1 MNDSTGAQRGAWLT
15 TDREYKTKGLSGVR
29 NDTWY
34 PAVDDNA
41 AYENGLD
48 IQKLCDY
55 AVTASKATKKAIKEV
70 YDWTSSWSL
79 HAAGFGS
86 AYMLTSGKDGIEWL
100 HDLFGV
106 LGVISLG
113 KMIDRMD
120 KKYKEHKK
128 EKALEKELY
137 ENEKAFEK
145 VKEKYY
151 GLMKDVMTS
160 GMDIDEKINFRYE
173 NGMDKIQNKMS
184 RKNEYKASEVNAE
197 LDKIMETC
205 LKRYIETRN
214 GNHGNHNGNG
224 HGKYGNV
231 CDEKNVA

>member
-1 MNDSTGAQRGAWLT
+1 MNDSTGAQRGAQLT

-34 PAVDDNA
+34 PAFDDNA

-55 AVTASKATKKAIKEV
+55 AVTASEATKKAIKYV

-79 HAAGFGS
+79 HAAGFGG
-86 AYMLTSGKDGIEWL
+86 AYLLTSGKNEIEWL
-100 HDLFGV
+100 HDLLGV

-113 KMIDRMD
+113 KMIDRVD
-120 KKYKEHKK
+120 KKYKQHKK
-128 EKALEKELY
+128 EKAIG
-137 ENEKAFEK
+137 K
-145 VKEKYY
+145 VKERYY

-160 GMDIDEKINFRYE
+160 GMDIDDKINFKYE
-173 NGMDKIQNKMS
+173 MGMDEIS
-184 RKNEYKASEVNAE
+184 RKLSKKNGYKASELNAE
-197 LDKIMETC
+197 LGKMETC

-224 HGKYGNV
+224 YGKYGNG
-231 CDEKNVA
+231 CDKQEVA